1 MAQLHHIEQR
11 LIEIGY
17 QIVAVSPDRPEALA
31 PTGEKQEFRYTLISD
46 SAMVAA
52 RSFGIAF
59 RVDNAT
65 QKKYRKY
72 GIDLEEVSGETHHL
86 LPVPSVFIIGRDG
99 TIMFSYVNPDY
110 KVRLD
115 PGVILAVAESLRPT
129 EP

>member
-1 MAQLHHIEQR
+1 
-11 LIEIGY
+11 
-17 QIVAVSPDRPEALA
+17 
-31 PTGEKQEFRYTLISD
+31 
-46 SAMVAA
+46 MVAA